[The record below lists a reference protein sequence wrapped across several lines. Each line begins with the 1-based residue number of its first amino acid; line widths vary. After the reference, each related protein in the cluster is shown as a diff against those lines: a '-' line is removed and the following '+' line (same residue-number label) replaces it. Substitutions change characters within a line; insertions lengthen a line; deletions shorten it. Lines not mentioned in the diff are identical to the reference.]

1 MKIGLINMGI
11 GVLVAAIG
19 LVVSVASY
27 AAVSHSGGTYFVA
40 WGAVAVGAW
49 RFLVGLFQVFR
60 GGFAG
65 PGAVLETTLAPPPMA
80 HNLAPPPYLAKPSDT
95 LPTPVLIIGILLIIQ
110 AVVRGALLAILLL
123 QIPAA
128 FFNHPQF
135 VIMSVTLPAIL
146 ALAGAVAGLLALRR
160 SPAARGVGLT
170 FCGLGLLFQLYGVAN
185 IINAAST
192 SPSFHLVW
200 TAWIL
205 IPAHII
211 IYVAGLI
218 VFARSSS
225 SDNIVA

>member
-1 MKIGLINMGI
+1 MGI
-11 GVLVAAIG
+11 GLLIAAIG

-49 RFLVGLFQVFR
+49 RFLVGLFQVLR

-65 PGAVLETTLAPPPMA
+65 PGAVLETTPAPPPLVRD
-80 HNLAPPPYLAKPSDT
+80 LAPPPYLAKPSDT
-95 LPTPVLIIGILLIIQ
+95 LPTPMLVIGILLIVQ
-110 AVVRGALLAILLL
+110 AVVRGAFLAVLLSQAR
-123 QIPAA
+123 AT
-128 FFNHPQF
+128 FFNYPQF
-135 VIMSVTLPAIL
+135 VITSIIIPA
-146 ALAGAVAGLLALRR
+146 ALAVAGIAAGLLTLQR
-160 SPAARGVGLT
+160 SPAARGVGLA

-185 IINAAST
+185 IINSAST
-192 SPSFHLVW
+192 LPSIHLPL
-200 TAWIL
+200 TSWIL
-205 IPAHII
+205 IPAHIV

>member
-1 MKIGLINMGI
+1 MKTGLINMGI
-11 GVLVAAIG
+11 GVLIAVVG

-49 RFLVGLFQVFR
+49 RFLVGLFQVLR
-60 GGFAG
+60 GGLAG
-65 PGAVLETTLAPPPMA
+65 PGAVLETTLVPPP
-80 HNLAPPPYLAKPSDT
+80 HLAKPTET
-95 LPTPVLIIGILLIIQ
+95 LPAPMRVIGILLIVQ
-110 AVVRGALLAILLL
+110 ALVRGAFLAILLF

-128 FFNHPQF
+128 IFNRPQF
-135 VIMSVTLPAIL
+135 VIMSIIIPA
-146 ALAGAVAGLLALRR
+146 ALAVAGIAVGILTLQQ

-185 IINAAST
+185 IISAAST
-192 SPSFHLVW
+192 LPSIHLPLMS
-200 TAWIL
+200 WIL
-205 IPAHII
+205 IPAHIV